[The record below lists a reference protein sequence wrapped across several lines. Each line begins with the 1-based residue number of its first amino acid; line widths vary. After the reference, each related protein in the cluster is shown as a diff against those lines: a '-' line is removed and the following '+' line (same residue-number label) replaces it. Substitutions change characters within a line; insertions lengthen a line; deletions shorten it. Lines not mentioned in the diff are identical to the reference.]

1 MPGYVTDPA
10 IPSHA
15 QAEAAGALVR
25 ELLDNVD
32 HTVMAYVLARE
43 LTAFNY
49 GDDAL
54 RSFVIVGNTASGRPL
69 PDIAIFPEPAAQDP
83 EVARLSGELAAA
95 LAAVPIV

>member
-1 MPGYVTDPA
+1 MMVQVTDPQ

-15 QAEAAGALVR
+15 QADAAGLLVR
-25 ELLDNVD
+25 ELLGDVD
-32 HTVMAYVLARE
+32 STVMAYVLVRE
-43 LTAFNY
+43 LTAFFY
-49 GDDAL
+49 GEDEL
-54 RSFVIVGNTASGRPL
+54 RSFVIVGNTDSGRKL